1 MINFMRMKKYFNYLL
16 MAGMVCGLSM
26 GMVACSD
33 DDDDNNDVVQPIT
46 MSVDQNVI
54 TRGITVDV
62 HSSIVEIPV
71 KCSGSWQAWLPSD
84 VEWVDL
90 EGESVFFEGNQV
102 LRLHFDENRDKVD
115 RSTTLRIITDDGEEV
130 KIKVTQTQ
138 LWNGQTP
145 DNGSNAQWFG
155 DNGIG
160 RGFNYEYMFEGDPDS
175 NHRVKFDPQRMTML
189 NPIFN
194 WANIVELQKKT
205 GTDGKKILSADAYVE
220 NTPEAIDFSDIMRDS
235 LVHGKDSIG
244 VTFDLEISFGFV
256 EFEGHG
262 EYKAKENKD
271 AVKLNY
277 LISRSAT
284 VYEVFTSPSEL
295 AMAANDLGGESELTD
310 EELEAQ
316 EAKILKK
323 EANYKKQNQMK
334 YKRKKEATPEQLD
347 PDYLEPWQEEAINAE
362 YDKLG
367 TPTYAGIFS
376 KSFGRLYFKLNRAV
390 ESGNDEALANLL
402 EKLDSD
408 YGPLFV
414 GRGWF
419 GGSLNMRVLVDKD
432 SIDTDGQFSGT
443 LAGGVNNI
451 FHIEG
456 TVTYMEEA
464 TRYVR
469 NSDAYISVYGGNAS
483 ETANKL
489 MAHFSSDAP
498 TDRQHLLEIL
508 EKWGDSL
515 KETIDDNGKNVPSKA
530 VMESMQLIGIW
541 TLFDNEDTANA
552 VRDYMF
558 QKHPDLKKYVGD
570 ILGSEQKQ

>member
-1 MINFMRMKKYFNYLL
+1 MGFIFFSTLESINF
-16 MAGMVCGLSM
+16 
-26 GMVACSD
+26 D
-33 DDDDNNDVVQPIT
+33 DVMHD
-46 MSVDQNVI
+46 
-54 TRGITVDV
+54 
-62 HSSIVEIPV
+62 SII
-71 KCSGSWQAWLPSD
+71 
-84 VEWVDL
+84 
-90 EGESVFFEGNQV
+90 
-102 LRLHFDENRDKVD
+102 
-115 RSTTLRIITDDGEEV
+115 
-130 KIKVTQTQ
+130 
-138 LWNGQTP
+138 
-145 DNGSNAQWFG
+145 
-155 DNGIG
+155 
-160 RGFNYEYMFEGDPDS
+160 
-175 NHRVKFDPQRMTML
+175 
-189 NPIFN
+189 
-194 WANIVELQKKT
+194 
-205 GTDGKKILSADAYVE
+205 
-220 NTPEAIDFSDIMRDS
+220 
-235 LVHGKDSIG
+235 HGKDSIG
-244 VTFDLEISFGFV
+244 VKFDLSISFGFV

-262 EYKAKENKD
+262 EYHAKESKD
-271 AVKLNY
+271 NVHMNY

-284 VYEVFTSPSEL
+284 VYEVFTSPAEL
-295 AMAANDLGGESELTD
+295 AMKANELGGESELSA
-310 EELEAQ
+310 EELDAQ
-316 EAKILKK
+316 EAKILKQ
-323 EANYKKQNQMK
+323 EANYKRQNQMK
-334 YKRKKEATPEQLD
+334 YKRKKDATPEQLD

-367 TPTYAGIFS
+367 TPTYGGIFS

-469 NSDAYISVYGGNAS
+469 NSDAYISVYGSNAS